1 MLKVLSYFLICN
13 SVCNNNQVIDLKN
26 SVMKKL
32 LLLISLFIA
41 GGTLQA
47 QNDQGSVN
55 GNFELNFQSYQTD
68 SLINAIAPDDK
79 IRANAYTNINY
90 VKGKFSAGVRYE
102 AYMNTM
108 LGFDQRYDGHGLA
121 HRYAKY
127 RGDIIEVTAGNF
139 YEQFGNGL
147 VLRAYEDKTLGYD
160 NAFDGF
166 RTVIKPLPGI
176 RLTGLVGK
184 QRQYWETG
192 DGIVRAVDAQFDINS
207 VFKTMNDKKTRYVLA
222 GSFVSKYEESNDPVY
237 NFPEN
242 VGAYSAR
249 FSLTRGF
256 FNLSSEYAH
265 KINDPSNDNGYI
277 YKDGD
282 ALFVN
287 TSFSVKG
294 FGILLSAMRLDNM
307 SFRSER
313 SASINDLSINYLP
326 ALAKTHAYSLPAMY
340 PFSTQPNGQIG
351 INAEIFYNFKRKTV
365 LGGKYGTNISLN
377 FSQVNSIEKNE
388 ITIDPSDEY
397 TNLDGYTSDF
407 FTIGDESFF
416 RDVNFEFHKKI
427 NKKFKLAA
435 IYMYQEYNMEVLQG
449 HGEPKIVANIGVLDV
464 TYKVN
469 YKHALRFEAQSMFTE
484 QDMGDWVSGMIEYT
498 FAPHWFAAVSDIY
511 NYGNSNEDYRIHYL
525 HTSAG
530 FTKGASRIEFGYG
543 KQRDGIVCVGGVCRY
558 LPASNGITLRIS
570 TSF

>member
-1 MLKVLSYFLICN
+1 MRRILFLI
-13 SVCNNNQVIDLKN
+13 S
-26 SVMKKL
+26 
-32 LLLISLFIA
+32 FIA
-41 GGTLQA
+41 VVGLLQA
-47 QNDQGSVN
+47 QNNQGSIT
-55 GNFELNFQSYQTD
+55 GNFELNFQSYKTD

-90 VKGKFSAGVRYE
+90 VKEKFSAGVRYE

-127 RGDIIEVTAGNF
+127 KGDIFEVTAGNF

-166 RTVIKPLPGI
+166 RVRVKPLEGI
-176 RLTGLVGK
+176 RFTGLVGK
-184 QRQYWETG
+184 QRKYWETG
-192 DGIVRAVDAQFDINS
+192 DGIVRAIDAQFDINS
-207 VFKTMNDKKTRYVLA
+207 VFKALKDKKIKYVLA
-222 GSFVSKYEESNDPVY
+222 GSFVSKYEKSNDPVY

-242 VGAYSAR
+242 VGAFSSR

-256 FNLSSEYAH
+256 FNLSSEYAY

-277 YKDGD
+277 YKNGK

-287 TSFSVKG
+287 ISYSVKG
-294 FGILLSAMRLDNM
+294 FGILLSGMRLDNM

-326 ALAKTHAYSLPAMY
+326 AIAKTHAYSLPAMY
-340 PFSTQPNGQIG
+340 PFSTQPNGQMG
-351 INAEIFYNFKRKTV
+351 FNAEVFYNFKRKSV

-377 FSQVNSIEKNE
+377 ISQVSSIDKKN
-388 ITIDPSDEY
+388 ITFNPSDEY
-397 TNLDGYTSDF
+397 PNLDGYTSEF
-407 FTIGDESFF
+407 FAVGEELFF
-416 RDVNFEFHKKI
+416 RDINFEFHKKI
-427 NKKFKLAA
+427 NKKIKLAA
-435 IYMYQEYNMEVLQG
+435 IYMYQEYNMKVLQG
-449 HGEPKIVANIGVLDV
+449 HGDSEIKANIGVLDI
-464 TYKVN
+464 TYKLN
-469 YKHALRFEAQSMFTE
+469 YKHALRFETQALFTE
-484 QDMGDWVSGMIEYT
+484 QDLGDWASGMIEYT

-511 NYGNSNEDYRIHYL
+511 NYGNTNEDYRVHYL
-525 HTSAG
+525 HATAG
-530 FTKGASRIEFGYG
+530 FTKGASRIELGYG

-558 LPASNGITLRIS
+558 LPASNGFTLRIS